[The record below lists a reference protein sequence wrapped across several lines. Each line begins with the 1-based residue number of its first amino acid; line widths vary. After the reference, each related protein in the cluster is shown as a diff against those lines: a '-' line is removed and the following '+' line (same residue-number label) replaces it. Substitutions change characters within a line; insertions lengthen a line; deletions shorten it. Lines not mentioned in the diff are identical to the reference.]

1 MNKAGSRTATRNQSG
16 KMANRNG
23 YFHHRDYTV
32 LRFSA
37 PAAPPACHAEICNR
51 AKSLPARLMR
61 IFSRRKTKNHR
72 QGIAGGFGGLASK

>member
-1 MNKAGSRTATRNQSG
+1 MNKEGSRTATRNQSG

-37 PAAPPACHAEICNR
+37 PAAPPVREAEICKR
-51 AKSLPARLMR
+51 AKSLPARLPR
-61 IFSRRKTKNHR
+61 IFPAGKRKTTGR
-72 QGIAGGFGGLASK
+72 ALPVVSEV

>member
-37 PAAPPACHAEICNR
+37 PAAPPVREAEICKR
-51 AKSLPARLMR
+51 AKSLPA
-61 IFSRRKTKNHR
+61 
-72 QGIAGGFGGLASK
+72 